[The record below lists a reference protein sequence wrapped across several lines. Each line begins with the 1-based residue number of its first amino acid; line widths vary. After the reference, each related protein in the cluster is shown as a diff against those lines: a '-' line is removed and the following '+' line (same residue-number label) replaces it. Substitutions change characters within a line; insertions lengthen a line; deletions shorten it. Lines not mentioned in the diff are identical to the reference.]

1 MSHGR
6 LNCYGYF
13 IAPRGRGMDL
23 YRFLTSAIFMA
34 RTFSGSPK
42 RVMKPSA
49 SWWSYRSPVVK
60 EARDSLYRE

>member
-1 MSHGR
+1 M
-6 LNCYGYF
+6 
-13 IAPRGRGMDL
+13 PD
-23 YRFLTSAIFMA
+23 FLACSISAIFMA
-34 RTFSGSPK
+34 RTFKGRPN